1 MIAAFSI
8 SFHSIIISSIKTNFI
23 HYSNL
28 KLRKRI
34 KLGSVLNCAILSFC
48 KHCETLHILVGKAV
62 VHLPPV
68 LTIEDFLIFL
78 GIISSWPHFC
88 KLWKT
93 EVWPAS
99 SCWWCKSLPTGI
111 KLGLAYIVPLWREPV
126 VPYMEYFFM
135 LVNTEFQLQVYLF
148 YRGMK
153 SILITSISVSKW

>member
-99 SCWWCKSLPTGI
+99 SCWLMQIIANWNKTWLSLHSS
-111 KLGLAYIVPLWREPV
+111 
-126 VPYMEYFFM
+126 FM
-135 LVNTEFQLQVYLF
+135 KGTCSTLYGVLF
-148 YRGMK
+148 YASQYR
-153 SILITSISVSKW
+153 ISVTGLSFLPWNEIHINH